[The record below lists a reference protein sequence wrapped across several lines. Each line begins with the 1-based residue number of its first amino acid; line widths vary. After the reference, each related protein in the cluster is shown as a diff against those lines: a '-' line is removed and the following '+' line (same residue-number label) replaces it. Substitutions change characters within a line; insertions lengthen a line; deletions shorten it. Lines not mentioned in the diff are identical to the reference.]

1 MKKKSTSSMKS
12 GGGNQTNPYVDLNSA
27 YDKLKRGEFQEKER
41 EKKASTSSRLTE
53 KTSKKKPIKP
63 LRTKEEKKKKKPV
76 CSQLQKVKN
85 KKEDKSAS
93 LFRKQ
98 ERTQESPIIEKKV
111 EKKKPKVNVAQ
122 VKMTVVLVSGL
133 LLLFSMATLLVARY
147 SEIAKV
153 QYEINRMNKD
163 LAEKQT
169 QIEELKVKLE
179 SHNGSEMI
187 EKYARE
193 HLGMEYPKE
202 EKITYIRVN

>member
-12 GGGNQTNPYVDLNSA
+12 GGGNQINPYVDLNSA
-27 YDKLKRGEFQEKER
+27 YDKLKRGEFPER
-41 EKKASTSSRLTE
+41 EKAKKGSTSSRLNE
-53 KTSKKKPIKP
+53 KTSKKKPTKS
-63 LRTKEEKKKKKPV
+63 LRAKEEKKKPTV
-76 CSQLQKVKN
+76 GSQPKKVKN
-85 KKEDKSAS
+85 KKEDKSAA
-93 LFRKQ
+93 LFRKP
-98 ERTQESPIIEKKV
+98 ERTQESAPIIEKKV
-111 EKKKPKVNVAQ
+111 EKKKPKINVAQ
-122 VKMTVVLVSGL
+122 VKMTAVLVSGI
-133 LLLFSMATLLVARY
+133 LLLFSMATLLVGRY

-153 QYEINRMNKD
+153 QYEINSMNKD